1 MPAFKRGNLLT
12 LLLYW
17 PWLCRLLSLL
27 TLLSAHSAHLSA
39 ACDDY
44 AVCCL
49 CWFWNLLFLWL
60 CALLHATTTLLPA
73 ASTAFAVGCS
83 ADSASA
89 ALLTLLCAASA
100 ESSVCCLCWFFC
112 RSSVTCCLG
121 FCCLRW
127 LCCLLPTLTLLS
139 AAYVDSAVCCLR
151 WLCCPLPT
159 LTLLSAAYVDSAFCC
174 LRWLCCLLP
183 TLTLLSADFLE
194 SCSLL
199 RVSHAF
205 SFESFYPTVSLQYS
219 IISCFCHCVCLLCE
233 LSYSICFLLL
243 LPGLALG
250 LVTLDTKS
258 GFSHLL
264 FFPLKVKHWRIDSFL
279 PLCVQLSQLRI

>member
-1 MPAFKRGNLLT
+1 MIMLSPGSADPCCLCWLCCLLPLLILKSFVSVT
-12 LLLYW
+12 LRSAACNDYSAAGCFYCLC
-17 PWLCRLLSLL
+17 CRLLCWLGVCCSVDSAVCRFCWIFCLLPLLILLSLVCHLLPRILLPTL
-27 TLLSAHSAHLSA
+27 TLLSAPYV
-39 ACDDY
+39 D
-44 AVCCL
+44 
-49 CWFWNLLFLWL
+49 
-60 CALLHATTTLLPA
+60 
-73 ASTAFAVGCS
+73 STV
-83 ADSASA
+83 
-89 ALLTLLCAASA
+89 
-100 ESSVCCLCWFFC
+100 
-112 RSSVTCCLG
+112 
-121 FCCLRW
+121 CCLRW
-127 LCCLLPTLTLLS
+127 LCCLQPTLTLLS
-139 AAYVDSAVCCLR
+139 AAYVDSTVCCLR